1 MNTPGYDTFSSI
13 PALKA
18 AATAAGNFWFTKG
31 AMSFFDS
38 RIETGIL
45 RGSYFVSSE
54 QYEDEPRRYTV
65 RHAVRHENGT
75 LEIETVGELQGYE
88 TKADARRA
96 ALVAAIGGN

>member
-1 MNTPGYDTFSSI
+1 MTGNGLNTFSSI

-18 AATAAGNFWFTKG
+18 AARTAGNKWFTKG
-31 AMSFFDS
+31 AMEFFNS

-45 RGSYFVSSE
+45 RGAYFISSE

-75 LEIETVGELQGYE
+75 LEIETVGELGGYE
-88 TKADARRA
+88 TKDAARNA
-96 ALVAAIGGN
+96 ALEAAKRA